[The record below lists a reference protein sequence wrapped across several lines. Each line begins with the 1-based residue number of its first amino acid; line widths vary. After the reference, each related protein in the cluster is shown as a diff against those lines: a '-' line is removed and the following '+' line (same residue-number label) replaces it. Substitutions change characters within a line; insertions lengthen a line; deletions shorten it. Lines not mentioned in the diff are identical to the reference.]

1 MHPSNDDNQDLDPR
15 ILYRSLADSKAA
27 CDSRI
32 PQVQG
37 IHRAGWL
44 AKLAGLGDLCSH
56 MCKHR
61 LTQYTHSSYGVTYI
75 QCYMKNI

>member
-27 CDSRI
+27 CDPRI

-44 AKLAGLGDLCSH
+44 AKLAGPGDLW
-56 MCKHR
+56 
-61 LTQYTHSSYGVTYI
+61 V
-75 QCYMKNI
+75 